1 MNCSRVQL
9 KNPLFLERYIE
20 ICQRCGTPPQYIEIE
35 LTENVVFEDVDKL
48 SKIIDAIH
56 AAGFGCA
63 MDDFGSGYS
72 SLNLIQ
78 NIPVDTIKLDKV
90 FFRNGALDIKR
101 TESRGGEHPRHV
113 PLAGHDHR
121 GRRRGRTRSGG
132 HAPSV
137 WDGDYIQGY
146 YSAKPMPIPDF
157 ERLAFGAALK
167 DDPEETKLS

>member
-1 MNCSRVQL
+1 MRHAARNH
-9 KNPLFLERYIE
+9 
-20 ICQRCGTPPQYIEIE
+20 IEIE

-101 TESRGGEHPRHV
+101 TESVVGSI
-113 PLAGHDHR
+113 LAMS
-121 GRRRGRTRSGG
+121 RSLDMTTVAEGVEERVQVDMLKRLG
-132 HAPSV
+132 C
-137 WDGDYIQGY
+137 DYIQGY
-146 YSAKPMPIPDF
+146 YFAKPMPIPDF